1 MTFGTATAM
10 VRMKAMG
17 RDSARISS
25 SDLLLANS
33 ACLEGLPVI
42 FKCEN
47 GTMLTF
53 DLIQKRVRHIA
64 CLTKA

>member
-1 MTFGTATAM
+1 M
-10 VRMKAMG
+10 VRMKVMG

-25 SDLLLANS
+25 LDLLLAHS
-33 ACLEGLPVI
+33 ACLESLPVV
-42 FKCEN
+42 FKFEN

-53 DLIQKRVRHIA
+53 DLIQKRARQIG